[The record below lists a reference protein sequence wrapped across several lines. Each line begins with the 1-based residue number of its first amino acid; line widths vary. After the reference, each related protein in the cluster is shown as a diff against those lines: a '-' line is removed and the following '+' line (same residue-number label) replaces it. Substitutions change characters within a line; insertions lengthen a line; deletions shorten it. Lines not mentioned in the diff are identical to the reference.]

1 MCFFVFLFI
10 ARSLTLLCPLFPI
23 IKYYAPTFQK
33 VVNEDLRTELLFG
46 RQKTYRKLS
55 YIKIEYLASK
65 GHIMRLEGYRI
76 TYKSYIFDCK
86 YLTF

>member
-1 MCFFVFLFI
+1 MCNIHNVFFVFLFI

-23 IKYYAPTFQK
+23 IKYYAPTFQTE
-33 VVNEDLRTELLFG
+33 VNEDLRTELLFG

-65 GHIMRLEGYRI
+65 GYRI